1 LKPTGTECAPRIV
14 HHTDARQGNMVHAP
28 RNRPTERPARP
39 LRVLVLNRSYW
50 PDVEATGQLLT
61 ELCEELARDCL
72 VTVIAGQPNHSFE
85 TGALPARETR
95 NGVEIVRVRNR
106 RYSKASLWSRGAG
119 LSSYLLLS
127 TWQALRQPRPDVVIA
142 ESDPPM
148 LGLLGAFLRRWHRCK
163 LVNYLQDLH
172 PEVGLALGK
181 LRPGPLAALLKLTT
195 QIGLRA
201 ADRVVVLGQDMRRR
215 VVARGVREDRVAVI
229 PNWSDTTAI
238 RPGPPSRELRAAWGT
253 GDSFVVMYSGNLGLS
268 QNLDQVID
276 AAELMAGEPVTFVLA
291 GEGASKERLQKRAAE
306 KGLTNVRFLPYA
318 PKERLGE
325 SLGAA
330 DLHLVTLQAGL
341 AGYIVP
347 SKLYG
352 ILAAGRPYVAA
363 VDADSEVAALT
374 DAHGCGVR
382 VAPDSP
388 AELAAAIRRCA
399 ADPDGLVQMGQRAR
413 VLAEQEFDRV
423 RAADRFRETLAEVTR
438 KPRCILNQ
446 PVAAN
451 TLSPRAALV
460 ATSQPSD
467 PIASPLK

>member
-1 LKPTGTECAPRIV
+1 
-14 HHTDARQGNMVHAP
+14 MVRAIP
-28 RNRPTERPARP
+28 DRPGRP

-61 ELCEELARDCL
+61 ELCEELARDFA

-106 RYSKASLWSRGAG
+106 RYSKSSLWSRGVG

-148 LGLLGAFLRRWHRCK
+148 LGLLGATLRRWHRCK

-181 LRPGPLAALLKLTT
+181 LRPGPLAALLRATT

-201 ADRVVVLGQDMRRR
+201 ADRVVVLGRDMRRR

-229 PNWSDTTAI
+229 PNWSDTAAI
-238 RPGPPSRELRAAWGT
+238 RPGPPSRALRAAWGV
-253 GDSFVVMYSGNLGLS
+253 GDRFVVMYSGNLGLS
-268 QNLDQVID
+268 QNLDQVLA
-276 AAELMAGEPVTFVLA
+276 AAELMTAEPVAFVLA

-306 KGLTNVRFLPYA
+306 RGLGNVRFLPYA

-363 VDADSEVAALT
+363 VDAESEVAALT
-374 DAHGCGVR
+374 AEHGCGVR
-382 VAPDSP
+382 VAPDAP

-399 ADPDGLVQMGQRAR
+399 AAPAELTEMGRRGRA
-413 VLAEQEFDRV
+413 LAETEFDRR
-423 RAADRFRETLAEVTR
+423 RAADRFRETLSDLA
-438 KPRCILNQ
+438 
-446 PVAAN
+446 
-451 TLSPRAALV
+451 PRAAR
-460 ATSQPSD
+460 
-467 PIASPLK
+467 PIAAGCAVALLTPGLAHQLRSPGSPRHGGLRLRADRSPQE